1 MLKEYHG
8 LFKRLM
14 IISDLCLVCIAFF
27 LAFLVRNA
35 GTDFCKEPGTY
46 ITLLPVLVIVWGILL
61 YYFGMYDSFRTKE
74 ITDVL
79 LTVLSAAMVGCALF
93 GFFIFTTKL
102 HSVSRMHMVYSFCF
116 AALFLCIEKI
126 LLIKYFRYQ
135 RKKGIN
141 TKNIII
147 VGTGSRAKQF
157 ISLVNKHLEWGIKI
171 IGLVD
176 NGVGKDDTAYGYKIL
191 GSVKEMN
198 DILHNNIVD
207 EVLFVIPRSW
217 LSMIEDILYICD
229 VEGVRVSVA
238 VDLFELK
245 ISKAKYR
252 YLEKFPLLTFESTPD
267 KLLHLFIKRLF
278 DVVISG
284 VALVIVSP
292 ILVIA
297 AIMVKITSKG
307 NIFFKQ
313 RRCSLNG
320 RQFTLYKF
328 RTMVENAESQ
338 LKELLV
344 HNEMKGP
351 VFKMKN
357 DPRLTKVG
365 GSLRKY
371 SIDELPQLWNVF
383 KGDMSLV
390 GPRPPLPAEVVKYEP
405 WQRRRL
411 SMRPGITCLWQASG
425 RNKITDFNEWMNL
438 DLEYI
443 DNWSLWLDGKILM
456 KTLPVVMFGT
466 GAK

>member
-1 MLKEYHG
+1 MLKEYHV
-8 LFKRLM
+8 LLKRLM
-14 IISDLCLVCIAFF
+14 IVSDLCLVCIAFF
-27 LAFLVRNA
+27 LAIFVSDV
-35 GTDFCKEPGTY
+35 GTNFCKEPGAY
-46 ITLLPVLVIVWGILL
+46 ITLLPVLLMVWGILL
-61 YYFGMYDSFRTKE
+61 YYFGMYDSFRTEE
-74 ITDVL
+74 ITHVL
-79 LTVLSAAMVGCALF
+79 FTVLEVAMVGCGLF
-93 GFFIFTTKL
+93 GGFIFITKL
-102 HSVSRMHMVYSFCF
+102 HTVSRMHIFYSFCF

-126 LLIKYFRYQ
+126 VLIKYFRYQ
-135 RKKGIN
+135 RKNGIN

-157 ISLVNKHLEWGIKI
+157 ISLVNKHPEWGIKI

-191 GSVKEMN
+191 GSIKEMS
-198 DILHNNIVD
+198 DIIHNNIVD

-229 VEGVRVSVA
+229 VEGIRVSVA

-252 YLEKFPLLTFESTPD
+252 YLDKFPLLTFESAPD

-278 DVVISG
+278 DVIISG
-284 VALVIVSP
+284 VALVLVSP
-292 ILVIA
+292 ILVITS
-297 AIMVKITSKG
+297 IMVKITSKG
-307 NIFFKQ
+307 NILFKQ
-313 RRCSLNG
+313 QRCSLNG
-320 RQFTLYKF
+320 RKFTLYKF
-328 RTMVENAESQ
+328 RTMVEDAESK
-338 LKELLV
+338 LNELLV
-344 HNEMKGP
+344 YNEMKGP

-365 GSLRKY
+365 GVLRKF

-390 GPRPPLPAEVVKYEP
+390 GPRPPLLAEVNKYEP

-411 SMRPGITCLWQASG
+411 SMRPGITCLWQACG
-425 RNKITDFNEWMNL
+425 RNKIADFNEWMNL

-443 DNWSLWLDGKILM
+443 DEWSLWLDFKILI